1 MMRNRVSHAASFSV
15 AVALACLI
23 GSTAS
28 ASTIITLSD
37 ESSDFTDPTKLGAT
51 LDFSVSGNTLQL
63 VLTNLTSPS
72 YNILSVYWNASDV
85 VSGLVLTFA
94 DHSVAGDVTEDWMPV
109 ETGQM
114 ADGFGT
120 FDFALIDGVGETNP
134 NIIGSGESITFL
146 MTISGTCAD
155 TTSCDMNDF
164 VVANDDGWI
173 GAAKFVNGPGDDSAF
188 GAAIPEPSSA
198 LLIGMG
204 LLALARK
211 DKATVLRVGK
221 RRPLFSTTGK

>member
-1 MMRNRVSHAASFSV
+1 MMRNRVSHAAGFSV

-28 ASTIITLSD
+28 ASTITLSG
-37 ESSDFTDPTKLGAT
+37 ESSDQTDPSKLGAT

-72 YNILSVYWNASDV
+72 FNILSVYWNASAV
-85 VSGLVLTFA
+85 VSGLALTFA

-120 FDFALIDGVGETNP
+120 FDFALIDGVGETNTRL
-134 NIIGSGESITFL
+134 IGPGEWITFS

-155 TTSCDMNDF
+155 STSCDINDF
-164 VVANDDGWI
+164 VVANGDGYI

-188 GAAIPEPSSA
+188 GATIPEPSSA

-211 DKATVLRVGK
+211 DKATVL
-221 RRPLFSTTGK
+221 L